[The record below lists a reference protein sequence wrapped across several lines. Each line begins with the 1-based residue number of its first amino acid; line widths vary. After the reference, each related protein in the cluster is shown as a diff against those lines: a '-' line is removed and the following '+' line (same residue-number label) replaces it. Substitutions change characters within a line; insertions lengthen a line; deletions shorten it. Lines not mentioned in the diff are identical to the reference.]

1 MPISLNDAFFYY
13 KGTAEQRKAVE
24 LLEKAIGPEL
34 LADDQPWV
42 IQYRAEP
49 EKPPTVPGIINPDL
63 MHRLTGYSAASF
75 NEDFCN
81 DFNEMLRATGF
92 DKHVD
97 ATQMLVANLMHES
110 CNFLYMKEID
120 PGYYLEGRSDLQ
132 NTQPGDGPRFR
143 GCGPLQVTGRGH
155 ATAFYEYLKREKGI
169 DEPNILSIGTDWTA
183 DHYAFQIAIS
193 WIQNNGLLNVCIEK
207 GFDECCY
214 RINGGWNGFDDRKA
228 KFQICQKEIR

>member
-1 MPISLNDAFFYY
+1 MPISLNDAAFYY
-13 KGTAEQRKAVE
+13 KGTTEQRKAFE

-63 MHRLTGYSAASF
+63 MHRLTGYSAAAF

-92 DKHVD
+92 DKHID

-193 WIQNNGLLNVCIEK
+193 WIQSNGLLNVCIEK
-207 GFDECCY
+207 GFDEC
-214 RINGGWNGFDDRKA
+214 
-228 KFQICQKEIR
+228 

>member
-1 MPISLNDAFFYY
+1 MPISLHDAAFYY
-13 KGTAEQRKAVE
+13 KGTAEQRKAFE
-24 LLEKAIGPEL
+24 MLEEAIGPEM

-49 EKPPTVPGIINPDL
+49 EKPPVVPGIINPQL
-63 MHRLTGYSAASF
+63 MHELTGYSAASF
-75 NEDFCN
+75 DDAFCN

-92 DKHVD
+92 DKHLD
-97 ATQMLVANLMHES
+97 ATQMLTANLMHES

-120 PGYYLEGRSDLQ
+120 PGYYLEGRTDLQ

-143 GCGPLQVTGRGH
+143 GCGPLQVTGRVH
-155 ATAFYEYLKREKGI
+155 HTAFYDYLKREKGI
-169 DEPNILSIGTDWTA
+169 DEPNILNIGTDWTA

-193 WIQNNGLLNVCIEK
+193 WIVSNGLLNVCIEK

-214 RINGGWNGFDDRKA
+214 RINGGWNGKADRDA
-228 KFQICQKEIR
+228 KYAICKRVMK